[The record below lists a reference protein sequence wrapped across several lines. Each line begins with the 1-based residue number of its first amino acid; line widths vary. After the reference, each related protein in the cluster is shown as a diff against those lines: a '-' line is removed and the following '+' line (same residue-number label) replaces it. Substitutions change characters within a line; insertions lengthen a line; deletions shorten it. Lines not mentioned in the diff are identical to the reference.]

1 MDSKLLSGIF
11 VVWALIIGIAPRNA
25 IKKM

>member
-11 VVWALIIGIAPRNA
+11 VVWASIIGIAPRNA